1 MTGEDTIVEGGRRV
15 FSTVKGELQLGD
27 EAGMLVAALRVR
39 VVTIAMVMS
48 SHHETA
54 LAPDSSRVPEEA
66 HALR

>member
-1 MTGEDTIVEGGRRV
+1 V